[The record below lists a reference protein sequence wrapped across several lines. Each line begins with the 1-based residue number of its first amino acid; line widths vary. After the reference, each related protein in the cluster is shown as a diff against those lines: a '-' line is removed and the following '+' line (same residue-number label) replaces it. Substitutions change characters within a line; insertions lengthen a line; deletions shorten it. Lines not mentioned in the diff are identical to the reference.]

1 MNGEP
6 KLAEMQDG
14 NTIVADEFLFRSGV
28 EDKPIMH
35 GCCEE
40 APENEPVGITK
51 SGDLDSFK
59 CSKSTYAVS
68 LIGSH
73 FPCNLVYGQAM

>member
-6 KLAEMQDG
+6 KRAEKQDG
-14 NTIVADEFLFRSGV
+14 NTIAADEFLFRTGV
-28 EDKPIMH
+28 EDKPITH
-35 GCCEE
+35 GCCE
-40 APENEPVGITK
+40 APENEPVCIMK
-51 SGDLDSFK
+51 SGDVDSFK
-59 CSKSTYAVS
+59 CGKSTYAVS